1 MSDFSF
7 TPPTSVVPIH
17 GPHASAAL
25 FKGKWYNIKQLIGI
39 AKEAK
44 LRNSAPIKYHIE
56 IANSFWNNIFKV
68 EGITDRV
75 KQLER
80 VNEEK
85 DAKQVSLHKDKD
97 NEQSDK

>member
-7 TPPTSVVPIH
+7 TPSTSVVPIP
-17 GPHASAAL
+17 GTHASAAL